1 MKKFLV
7 LMILLIGSISM
18 FASSKDSLNVAQ
30 TTKLEQVSNALGQ
43 TTNETFQQ
51 LVEQNKKSEQNSM
64 LGLIIGFLIC
74 IAIGL
79 TGIVINHY
87 CNGDCNFAT
96 ALTIMG
102 FLMGGILFI
111 AILICLPGYI
121 YNVNHPDIEVIKR
134 MVLGRG

>member
-43 TTNETFQQ
+43 TTDETFDQ

-64 LGLIIGFLIC
+64 LGLIIGFLIS

-79 TGIVINHY
+79 TGIVINQY
-87 CNGDCNFAT
+87 YNGDSNFAT
-96 ALTIMG
+96 ALTIFG
-102 FLMGGILFI
+102 FLMGIILFA
-111 AILICLPGYI
+111 AILICLPDYI
-121 YNVNHPDIEVIKR
+121 YTVNHPDVEVIKR